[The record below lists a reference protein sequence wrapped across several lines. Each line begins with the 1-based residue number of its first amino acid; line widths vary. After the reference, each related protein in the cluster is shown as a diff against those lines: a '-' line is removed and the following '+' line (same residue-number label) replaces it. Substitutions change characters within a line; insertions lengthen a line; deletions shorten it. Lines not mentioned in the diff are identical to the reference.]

1 MLARLFFGSLCAGVV
16 RRFSPLSV
24 AMKFEVARARGA
36 VQRAGTERPLTRS
49 RDRKHR
55 RQVLEPGLQG
65 PVEKNKHRAARVFP
79 AAGLP
84 CGIFLSHSL
93 NQRDWQR
100 QSDNA
105 RREREGERGGSRG
118 ITGKAAIQSS
128 ALGPFGSNKLDV
140 ERSWDTLIILS
151 FGMHAPRWRQTFVR
165 ALRVQIQSLV
175 HYPCCRAI

>member
-1 MLARLFFGSLCAGVV
+1 MAREKFPGRWRVRVLARLFFGSLCAGVV

-105 RREREGERGGSRG
+105 RREREREREVDREESLGRQRFNPRLSVPLAR
-118 ITGKAAIQSS
+118 INWMLS
-128 ALGPFGSNKLDV
+128 AVGT
-140 ERSWDTLIILS
+140 R
-151 FGMHAPRWRQTFVR
+151 
-165 ALRVQIQSLV
+165 
-175 HYPCCRAI
+175 